1 MATSFNTEEIFQ
13 SSAGQLLSVLS
24 DVSAWV
30 VADRPRL
37 ITAKNGEVILAFED
51 NTRAKI
57 SFEVVED
64 GVRAK
69 IIHEFLKNESEI
81 KPRQHYW
88 QEVLASLHRRL
99 DQK

>member
-1 MATSFNTEEIFQ
+1 MTTALNTQDVFQ
-13 SSAGQLLSVLS
+13 SSAGQLFSVLS

-30 VADRPRL
+30 VSDRPRL
-37 ITAKNGEVILAFED
+37 ITAKNGEVTLAFED

-57 SFEVVED
+57 SFEVVEA

-81 KPRQHYW
+81 KARNHYW
-88 QEVLASLHRRL
+88 TEVFASLHRRL

>member
-1 MATSFNTEEIFQ
+1 MAIAFKTQESFQ
-13 SSAGQLLSVLS
+13 SSTGQLFSVLS

-37 ITAKNGEVILAFED
+37 ISAKNGTVTLAFDD
-51 NTRAKI
+51 NTRATI

-64 GVRAK
+64 GVLAK

-81 KPRQHYW
+81 KPRQRYW
-88 QEVLASLHRRL
+88 QEVLANLHRRL

>member
-1 MATSFNTEEIFQ
+1 MAIAFNVQEDFN
-13 SSAGQLLSVLS
+13 SGSGQLLSVLS

-30 VADRPRL
+30 VPDRPRL
-37 ITAKNGEVILAFED
+37 ISSKNGEVTLAFDD

-57 SFEVVED
+57 SFEVLGD

-69 IIHEFLKNESEI
+69 IHHELLKNESEI
-81 KPRQHYW
+81 KPRQQYW
-88 QEVLASLHRRL
+88 KEVFVSFHRRL